1 MSRMKTIRLAA
12 IAAIVL
18 TAVVAAVALHPTSA
32 SGDAVPVAEHGVVT
46 TGTGSASAAPDQ
58 GSFSFTVTTQ
68 AKTATAAVQANT
80 AAMRAVDAALKQAGI
95 ATADLQ
101 TTQVSLVERRSENGQ
116 DVVGYTATSSVLAQ
130 LRNLARTGA
139 VVDAAVAAGADS
151 FSGPS
156 LTIGDSAKLYR
167 DALKAAVADARAKAQ
182 TLAAAAGL
190 TLGRVTNVTEGGSQP
205 QPVFS
210 AAKQD
215 GGVEIEPGTQEIQ
228 ASVTVSFAAA

>member
-1 MSRMKTIRLAA
+1 MRRALAA
-12 IAAIVL
+12 LAAIVL
-18 TAVVAAVALHPTSA
+18 TAVVAAVALPPTSA
-32 SGDAVPVAEHGVVT
+32 HGDAVPVAEHGVVT
-46 TGTGSASAAPDQ
+46 TGTGSASAVPDR
-58 GSFSFTVTTQ
+58 GSFTFTLATP
-68 AKTATAAVQANT
+68 AKTAAAAVQANT
-80 AAMRAVDAALKQAGI
+80 TAMRAVVAALKQAGI
-95 ATADLQ
+95 AAADLQ
-101 TTQVSLVERRSENGQ
+101 TTQVSLEQRQSENGQ
-116 DVVGYTATSSVLAQ
+116 EVVGYTATSSVLAR
-130 LRNLARTGA
+130 LRTLARAGA

-156 LTIGDSAKLYR
+156 LESSDTDRLYR

-205 QPVFS
+205 VPVFS
-210 AAKQD
+210 TAKQD